1 MTTLDGIP
9 LFKGEAMLLSWGDT
23 SSRGKTVTFALH
35 EDDCGTSHPFRDL
48 GTGRHGQRFQIVAVP
63 ITDEGEPIP
72 PGATTGAAIGSAAA
86 DHPPPPERSAIAPGG
101 AKRKFSELPL
111 PQQVALRCQ
120 DERFQDWASRHPD
133 FKHVAFGPT
142 ATDQTAAWV
151 RHRCGNQSR
160 ALILPGTVAAQQWGE
175 IETGYLQFT
184 GQVAEERR

>member
-63 ITDEGEPIP
+63 ITDDGNPIP

-86 DHPPPPERSAIAPGG
+86 DHPPPPERSAAPGG
-101 AKRKFSELPL
+101 AKRERTLPEK
-111 PQQVALRCQ
+111 VGMRCN
-120 DERFQDWASRHPD
+120 EWAFQDWAAKQSGFD
-133 FKHVAFGPT
+133 KWAFGQS
-142 ATDQTAAWV
+142 AELQVAAWV
-151 RHRCGNQSR
+151 RYRCGVPSR
-160 ALILPGTVAAQQWGE
+160 KQILPGTSAEARWLALE
-175 IETGYLQFT
+175 TSYLSETGQI
-184 GQVAEERR
+184 AERRR